1 MKTQLVKGVWG
12 IVAVYCENQ
21 DINTF
26 CGQNA
31 PVLDVNSDGVY
42 S

>member
-1 MKTQLVKGVWG
+1 MVTSWLMVFRE
-12 IVAVYCENQ
+12 IIAVYCENQ

-31 PVLDVNSDGVY
+31 QFLDVNSDGVY